1 MTAEWTAI
9 LCGISALACAL
20 VSGVFLTFSDFVM
33 RALWKAEP
41 AAGMEAMQ
49 IINREVFR
57 TLFMVLL
64 LGMAPLSL
72 AWVAVAHLQLSGDVA
87 RYVNF
92 AAWVYVIGVF
102 GVTLLCN
109 VPMNNRLDRL
119 SHTNA
124 DAQAY
129 WTRQYYPRWT
139 MWNDVRTLAAS
150 VSAVAY
156 ALAGIQFLNAA

>member
-1 MTAEWTAI
+1 MTGEWTAI

-64 LGMAPLSL
+64 LGMALLSL
-72 AWVAVAHLQLSGDVA
+72 AWVAVAHAELSGDAA
-87 RYVNF
+87 RYVSF
-92 AAWVYVIGVF
+92 AAWVYIAGVF

-109 VPMNNRLDRL
+109 VPMNNRLDAL
-119 SHTNA
+119 SHTSA
-124 DAQAY
+124 DAQA
-129 WTRQYYPRWT
+129 WWKLHYYPRWT
-139 MWNDVRTLAAS
+139 MWNDVRTLAAG
-150 VSAVAY
+150 VSAVAF
-156 ALAGIQFLNAA
+156 ALAGIQLLNAA